1 MAKSPYDI
9 VAHLDNF
16 PYSDAKPTLHADL
29 FDRYHALRVEGIDAD
44 LGYIPTTLVRRIP
57 WPDKDWVVVDRP
69 RAVVLMTPPETPAS
83 RSVRTQMMEAVVHR
97 MLEAGCTEIRDGWR
111 DERFPVYGPD
121 GDVVFEIERS
131 ASAYF
136 GVVTS
141 GVQMLGYVVDDD
153 GVENARIRLWIAK
166 RSMRKQT
173 YPGMLDC
180 TAAGALAVGQTP
192 RSTVMLEA
200 AEEASIPSA
209 VLKKGLRR
217 SGCIS
222 YFHVKGLGSQL
233 GGDGSMAL
241 LLPEVEYLY
250 ELQLDPGT
258 VPRPWDGEVE
268 NFRLWD
274 ADQVLDA
281 LRRGLF
287 KPNSAVAVIDFL
299 LRHGLISQEIEPR
312 YVEMV
317 TRLHRR
323 LPLPWRQNW
332 DDEDMFWMGL

>member
-1 MAKSPYDI
+1 MAKSLYDI
-9 VAHLDNF
+9 VADLDNF

-29 FDRYHALRVEGIDAD
+29 FDRYHALRVEGIEED

-57 WPDKDWVVVDRP
+57 WPDKDWVVVDHP
-69 RAVVLMTPPETPAS
+69 RAVVLMTAPETSAS
-83 RSVRTQMMEAVVHR
+83 CSVRTRMMEAVVHR
-97 MLEAGCTEIRDGWR
+97 MIDAGCVEIRDGWR
-111 DERFPVYGPD
+111 DEQFPVYGPD

-153 GVENARIRLWIAK
+153 EETGRIRLWIAK

-180 TAAGALAVGQTP
+180 TAAGALTVGQTP

-200 AEEASIPSA
+200 AEEASIPRA
-209 VLKKGLRR
+209 VLEKGLRR

-222 YFHVKGLGSQL
+222 YFHAKGLRSQL

-250 ELQLDPGT
+250 ELRLDPGT
-258 VPRPWDGEVE
+258 VPRPRDGEVE
-268 NFRLWD
+268 DFRLWNV
-274 ADQVLDA
+274 DQVLDA

-287 KPNSAVAVIDFL
+287 KPNSAVAIIEV
-299 LRHGLISQEIEPR
+299 LIRRGMISREVEPR

-323 LPLPWRQNW
+323 LPLPWRETW
-332 DDEDMFWMGL
+332 ED